1 MYCHLS
7 PSLFNVSLNPEIL
20 KLRNW
25 IHPKHLQEF
34 KGTGLNRIIY
44 LPTNKKKTLNKN
56 CAIWLKFHPSR
67 FFSFHLKP
75 LKSQQKN
82 LYESTYV
89 LKTNQT
95 FLYISR
101 VEIKKPYSTQIN
113 FPSPTLKNL
122 PLLWPT
128 FANAA
133 YLMRCHIPA
142 CREFQLWLALVT
154 SMIIV
159 PIVQIFLIIFWIFF
173 W

>member
-34 KGTGLNRIIY
+34 QGTGLKRIIY
-44 LPTNKKKTLNKN
+44 LPTNEKKKTLNKN
-56 CAIWLKFHPSR
+56 CATWLKFHPSG
-67 FFSFHLKP
+67 FFSFYLKP

-95 FLYISR
+95 FQYISSK
-101 VEIKKPYSTQIN
+101 VEINNLTVPRLTSHPPPLKI
-113 FPSPTLKNL
+113 FPSYDLIL
-122 PLLWPT
+122 QML
-128 FANAA
+128 
-133 YLMRCHIPA
+133 HI
-142 CREFQLWLALVT
+142 
-154 SMIIV
+154 
-159 PIVQIFLIIFWIFF
+159 
-173 W
+173 